1 MSHFCSRRLPYF
13 NAFTRHL
20 ATRSG
25 SDGSHREREQSPR
38 HYYGN
43 PHHFQSGLKKLDDA
57 LNDVIALI
65 EQEAT
70 NLGRTGNE
78 DDLLMKFKGWRHE
91 LNSVRTGAGDRMG
104 HGLDTSEGVPA
115 ELGGI
120 FAD

>member
-1 MSHFCSRRLPYF
+1 MLSRSP
-13 NAFTRHL
+13 L
-20 ATRSG
+20 ATRNG
-25 SDGSHREREQSPR
+25 SDRSHRDRELSPQ

-57 LNDVIALI
+57 LNDVITAI

-78 DDLLMKFKGWRHE
+78 DDLLIKFKGWRRE
-91 LNSVRTGAGDRMG
+91 LNSVRTGFGDRVG
-104 HGLDTSEGVPA
+104 HGLDASDGVPA

-120 FAD
+120 FTD

>member
-1 MSHFCSRRLPYF
+1 MLRPLP
-13 NAFTRHL
+13 L
-20 ATRSG
+20 AARNG
-25 SDGSHREREQSPR
+25 SNESHRERELSPQ

-57 LNDVIALI
+57 LNDVITTI

-78 DDLLMKFKGWRHE
+78 DDLLMKFKGWRRE
-91 LNSVRTGAGDRMG
+91 LDSVRTGSRDRMG
-104 HGLDTSEGVPA
+104 HRVDASGGVPA